1 MSEDQT
7 LDYYELLGVPVNAS
21 HEQIKNAYRQLAM
34 EWHPDRNADAIA
46 PDAMLLL
53 NEAWEVLGDE
63 KLRADY
69 DRQRVLA
76 RSNVAEAARQRQQ
89 EKTEK
94 AENGDPWSSGIVE
107 PPWYR
112 ATEDEVDRATATD
125 GDEQN
130 QTGCGPRGCLWAVGI
145 VVGIVLLI
153 GLIGSCN
160 ESECERAFRDAG
172 VYERFIPQYCD

>member
-1 MSEDQT
+1 MSEDQK
-7 LDYYELLGVPVNAS
+7 LDYYELLGVPVNAAP
-21 HEQIKNAYRQLAM
+21 EQIKSAYRQLAK
-34 EWHPDRNADAIA
+34 EWHPDRNADALA

-69 DRQRVLA
+69 DRQQALA
-76 RSNVAEAARQRQQ
+76 RSKVAEAARQRHQQ
-89 EKTEK
+89 KTER
-94 AENGDPWSSGIVE
+94 AEYVGTGRSGTVE
-107 PPWYR
+107 PPWYS
-112 ATEDEVDRATATD
+112 ASEDEADRAMTPSESNS
-125 GDEQN
+125 G
-130 QTGCGPRGCLWAVGI
+130 QTGCAPRGCLWAIGI
-145 VVGIVLLI
+145 AVAIVLLI